1 MNKEDFAKYVD
12 IAMQGDGLGFMRP
25 VVEKELLHY
34 EIFSAL
40 DDEGLLKHLVFQ
52 GGTSLRLCYGS
63 NRFSEDLDF
72 AGGRTF
78 STRNMGAVKD
88 CIARR
93 IGQHFDL
100 DVTIREPKESFIGG
114 KVHVAKWT
122 VAIQTSP
129 GRPDIPMQK
138 VKLEIANVPAHSR
151 ELLPLRINYPVLA
164 GRSQPLI
171 VVESRDEILADKLIA
186 LPASISRWNGS
197 ALEQTPSRVRHR
209 DLWDITW
216 LTERGARMDMDLVR
230 AKINDYGL
238 QEYPKMLDRAI
249 FEIPAVTQ
257 GAAFRDQMMRFL
269 PKDQHERVF
278 GKPGYA
284 AYFQN
289 SVNDLLKQVA
299 RGLEKPGPVWDME
312 L

>member
-1 MNKEDFAKYVD
+1 MNKADFARYVD

-34 EIFSAL
+34 EIFTAL
-40 DDEGLLKHLVFQ
+40 DEDGLLKHLVFQ

-78 STRNMGAVKD
+78 SARDMGAVKD
-88 CIARR
+88 CIANR
-93 IGQHFDL
+93 IGNRFDL
-100 DVTIREPKESFIGG
+100 DVTVKEPKESPHG
-114 KVHVAKWT
+114 KKVQVAKWT

-138 VKLEIANVPAHSR
+138 INLEIANVPAYSR
-151 ELLPLRINYPVLA
+151 ELMPLRINYPVLV
-164 GRSQPLI
+164 GRSQTLI
-171 VVESRDEILADKLIA
+171 AVESKNEILADKLIA
-186 LPASISRWNGS
+186 LPASITRWNGS
-197 ALEQTPSRVRHR
+197 TLEETPSRVRHR
-209 DLWDITW
+209 DLWDIAW
-216 LTERGARMDMDLVR
+216 LTRNGAQMEMDQVK

-238 QEYPKMLDRAI
+238 QHYPEMLERAI
-249 FEIPAVTQ
+249 LEIPKITQ
-257 GAAFRDQMMRFL
+257 GATFRDQMMRFL

-284 AYFQN
+284 VYFQN
-289 SVNDLLKQVA
+289 SVTDLLNQVA
-299 RGLEKPGPVWDME
+299 RGLEKSGPDWDFE